1 MHLREILAAKGGDL
15 LTIAPTAMMAD
26 VVEKLCEHNC
36 GCLIVCEG
44 ETMVGI
50 ISERDV
56 LRAIS
61 NLDEPLEEIP
71 VEARMTRNVITGSP
85 QDDIKSVMG
94 TMTKNH
100 IRHLPVL
107 ADGKL
112 AGMISIG
119 DIVKAQHQALERE
132 NHLLMTYIQS

>member
-1 MHLREILAAKGGDL
+1 MYLREILAAKGGKL
-15 LTIAPTAMMAD
+15 LTISPIAMMSD
-26 VVEKLCEHNC
+26 VVKKMCEHNC
-36 GCLIVCEG
+36 GSLIVSEG
-44 ETMVGI
+44 QSMVGI

-61 NLDEPLEEIP
+61 DLDEPLEEIP
-71 VEARMTRNVITGSP
+71 GEARMTRNVVTGSP
-85 QDDIKSVMG
+85 QDDIKSAMG
-94 TMTKNH
+94 TMTKNR

-107 ADGKL
+107 DAGKL